1 MNPAGSATTPS
12 SPAEEPIVVRSQ
24 EGPTLVLRMNRP
36 KACNAMS
43 LDMYRLLIAFL
54 KEADQDP
61 SVGCIVITGTGT
73 YFSAGRDLKERNVER
88 PAAHE
93 YFESSMY
100 SHDGPGY
107 FYDYVARYRKP
118 IITAI
123 NGPAVGGGAITAFLG
138 DISIASEDAYFALPE
153 LDRGV
158 TAVGATMVFPRLISR
173 AKGMLLVLTCQRCPA
188 AEAERIG
195 LISMVLPPDEVL
207 PRAMRLAA
215 EIGAKSG
222 VAIRMFKTALQAGP
236 WGVSITE
243 DIVRES
249 LRSLAETTPER
260 YAHTRRALEG
270 ITTKP
275 V

>member
-1 MNPAGSATTPS
+1 MSEANQTPAADA
-12 SPAEEPIVVRSQ
+12 AEQDIVVRTQ
-24 EGPTLVLRMNRP
+24 DGATLLLRMNRP
-36 KACNAMS
+36 KTCNAMN
-43 LDMYRLLIAFL
+43 LAMYRVLIAYL
-54 KEADQDP
+54 REAEQDP
-61 SVGCIVITGTGT
+61 SVGCIVLTGTGD
-73 YFSAGRDLKERNVER
+73 YFSSGRDLRERNVER

-107 FYDYVARYRKP
+107 FYDFVARYRKP

-138 DISIASEDAYFALPE
+138 DISVASESAYFALPE
-153 LDRGV
+153 LERGV

-173 AKGMLLVLTCQRCPA
+173 AKGMLLVLTCRRCPA
-188 AEAERIG
+188 PEAERIG
-195 LISMVLPPDEVL
+195 LISMVVPPADVL
-207 PRAMRLAA
+207 PTALQLAR

-222 VAIRMFKTALQAGP
+222 VAIRLFKTALQAGP

>member
-1 MNPAGSATTPS
+1 MSEANETPAADAAGQD
-12 SPAEEPIVVRSQ
+12 IVVRTQ
-24 EGPTLVLRMNRP
+24 DGATLLLRMNRP
-36 KACNAMS
+36 KTCNAMN
-43 LDMYRLLIAFL
+43 LDMYRVLIAYL
-54 KEADQDP
+54 READQDP
-61 SVGCIVITGTGT
+61 SVGCIVLTGTGD
-73 YFSAGRDLKERNVER
+73 YFSSGRDLRERNVER

-107 FYDYVARYRKP
+107 FYDFVARYRKP

-138 DISIASEDAYFALPE
+138 DISVAAESAYFALPE
-153 LDRGV
+153 LERGV

-173 AKGMLLVLTCQRCPA
+173 AKGMLLVLTCRKCPA
-188 AEAERIG
+188 PEAERIG
-195 LISMVLPPDEVL
+195 LISMVVPPADVL
-207 PRAMRLAA
+207 LTALQLAR

-222 VAIRMFKTALQAGP
+222 VAIRLFKTALQAGP

>member
-1 MNPAGSATTPS
+1 MSEADQTPATDA
-12 SPAEEPIVVRSQ
+12 AEQDIVVRTQ
-24 EGPTLVLRMNRP
+24 DGATLLLRMNRP
-36 KACNAMS
+36 KTCNAMN
-43 LDMYRLLIAFL
+43 LAMYRVLIAYL
-54 KEADQDP
+54 REAEQDP
-61 SVGCIVITGTGT
+61 SVGCIVLTGTGD
-73 YFSAGRDLKERNVER
+73 YFSSGRDLRERNVER

-93 YFESSMY
+93 YFESSLY

-107 FYDYVARYRKP
+107 FYDFVARYRKP

-138 DISIASEDAYFALPE
+138 DISIASEGAYFALPE
-153 LDRGV
+153 LERGV

-173 AKGMLLVLTCQRCPA
+173 AKGMLLVLTCRKCPA
-188 AEAERIG
+188 PEAERIG
-195 LISMVLPPDEVL
+195 LISMVVPPADVL
-207 PRAMRLAA
+207 PTALQLAR

>member
-1 MNPAGSATTPS
+1 MSEANQTPAADA
-12 SPAEEPIVVRSQ
+12 AEQDIVVRTQ
-24 EGPTLVLRMNRP
+24 DGATLLLRMNRP
-36 KACNAMS
+36 KTCNAMN
-43 LDMYRLLIAFL
+43 LAMYRLLIAYL
-54 KEADQDP
+54 REAEQDP
-61 SVGCIVITGTGT
+61 SVGCIVLTGTGD
-73 YFSAGRDLKERNVER
+73 YFSSGRDLRERNVER

-107 FYDYVARYRKP
+107 FYDFVARYRKP

-138 DISIASEDAYFALPE
+138 DISIASEGAYFSLPE
-153 LDRGV
+153 LERGV

-173 AKGMLLVLTCQRCPA
+173 AKGMLLVLTCRRCPA
-188 AEAERIG
+188 PEAERIG
-195 LISMVLPPDEVL
+195 LISMVVPPADVL
-207 PRAMRLAA
+207 PTALQLAK

>member
-1 MNPAGSATTPS
+1 MSEANQTPAADA
-12 SPAEEPIVVRSQ
+12 AEQDIVVRTQ
-24 EGPTLVLRMNRP
+24 DGATLLLRMNRP
-36 KACNAMS
+36 KTCNAMN
-43 LDMYRLLIAFL
+43 LAMYRVLIAYL
-54 KEADQDP
+54 REAEQDP
-61 SVGCIVITGTGT
+61 SVGCIVLTGTGD
-73 YFSAGRDLKERNVER
+73 YFSSGRDLRERNVER

-107 FYDYVARYRKP
+107 FYDFVARYRKP

-138 DISIASEDAYFALPE
+138 DISVAAESAYFALPE
-153 LDRGV
+153 LERGV

-173 AKGMLLVLTCQRCPA
+173 AKGMLLVLTCRRCPA
-188 AEAERIG
+188 PEAERIG
-195 LISMVLPPDEVL
+195 LISMVVPPADVL
-207 PRAMRLAA
+207 PTALQLAR

-222 VAIRMFKTALQAGP
+222 VAIRLFKTALQAGP

>member
-1 MNPAGSATTPS
+1 MSEANETPAADAAGQD
-12 SPAEEPIVVRSQ
+12 IVVRTQ
-24 EGPTLVLRMNRP
+24 DGATLLLRMNRP
-36 KACNAMS
+36 KTCNAMN
-43 LDMYRLLIAFL
+43 LAMYRVLIAYL
-54 KEADQDP
+54 REAEQDP
-61 SVGCIVITGTGT
+61 SVGCIVLTGTGD
-73 YFSAGRDLKERNVER
+73 YFSSGRDLRERNVER

-107 FYDYVARYRKP
+107 FYDFVARYRKP

-138 DISIASEDAYFALPE
+138 DISVAAESAYFALPE
-153 LDRGV
+153 LERGV

-173 AKGMLLVLTCQRCPA
+173 AKGMLLVLTCRRCPA
-188 AEAERIG
+188 PEAERIG
-195 LISMVLPPDEVL
+195 LISMVVPPADVL
-207 PRAMRLAA
+207 LTALQLAR

-222 VAIRMFKTALQAGP
+222 VAIRLFKTALQAGP